1 MLWLRGLR
9 ATAAQRPPR
18 EPPIWN
24 MFSPYEQWKHFNIER
39 DRETL
44 GGTNDHDIELLLCS
58 VGKAVVSHCDAIFS
72 PCQDILKVIEG
83 SRS

>member
-39 DRETL
+39 DREML
-44 GGTNDHDIELLLCS
+44 GERTTTISSFFFVALGRLSL
-58 VGKAVVSHCDAIFS
+58 
-72 PCQDILKVIEG
+72 VIVM
-83 SRS
+83 RFPARVKIYRR